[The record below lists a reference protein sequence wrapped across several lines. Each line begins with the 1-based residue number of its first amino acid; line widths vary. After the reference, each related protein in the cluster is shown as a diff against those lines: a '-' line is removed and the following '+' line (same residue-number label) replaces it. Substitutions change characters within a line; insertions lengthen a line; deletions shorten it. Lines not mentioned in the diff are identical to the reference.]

1 MKFLHT
7 SDWHL
12 GQKFIT
18 RDREEEHCL
27 ALDWLVETI
36 AGHKIDV
43 LLVAGDIFDIG
54 NPPNY
59 ARALYYNFLK
69 RLLQTGCRHV
79 LLTGGNHDSPNMLD
93 APKELLEIL
102 DVHVVGAATDEP
114 DDELIVLKNEKGV
127 PEAVVAAVPFLRDR
141 DLRKAVSGEAGKERI
156 ERIRKGIKLH
166 YGNMGE
172 LAKQYRNRNSP
183 LLAMGHLYAT
193 GAQASDTQD
202 NIYLGNLENIQASQF
217 PDVFDYIA
225 LGHIHRAQAVGGMEH
240 VRYSGSLIPLSFS
253 ETKDDKVVVQFEFSG
268 SELGDIEELPVPS
281 FRRLKSIGG
290 NFTAVQEK
298 LEKLHLKHEN
308 DLRPWVEVVVETD
321 SVIPNLSGRLQ
332 EFTRDMNLDILRT
345 RLLKPH
351 FSLDTQTEVEE
362 LDDLSPIDVFRKK
375 CESAGHTPKDM
386 KSLEATFR
394 ELEESYRE
402 DQGK

>member
-1 MKFLHT
+1 VKFLHT

-18 RDREEEHCL
+18 REREDEHRL

-59 ARALYYNFLK
+59 ARAMYYNFLK
-69 RLLQTGCRHV
+69 RLRRTGCRHV
-79 LLTGGNHDSPNMLD
+79 VLTGGNHDSPNMLD

-102 DVHVVGAATDEP
+102 DVHVVGAATDDP
-114 DDELIVLKNEKGV
+114 ANELLVLKNEKGE
-127 PEAVVAAVPFLRDR
+127 PEAVVAAVPFLRDQ
-141 DLRKAVSGEAGKERI
+141 DLRKAVPGEAGQERI
-156 ERIRKGIKLH
+156 ERIREGIRLH
-166 YGNMGE
+166 YWNIGE
-172 LAKQYRNRNSP
+172 LAKQYRNSNIP

-217 PDVFDYIA
+217 PDVFHYVA

-253 ETKDDKVVVQFEFSG
+253 ETKDDKVVVQLEFSG
-268 SELGDIEELPVPS
+268 SELCDIEELPVPS

-290 NFTAVQEK
+290 TLTAVQER
-298 LEKLHLKHEN
+298 LEKLHLKYEN

-321 SVIPNLSGRLQ
+321 TVIPNLSWLLQ
-332 EFTRDMNLDILRT
+332 DFTRDMNLDLLRT
-345 RLLKPH
+345 RLLKPY

-362 LDDLSPIDVFRKK
+362 LDDLRPIDVFRKK
-375 CESAGHTPKDM
+375 CESAGHTPEDI

-394 ELEESYRE
+394 ELEESHRE
-402 DQGK
+402 EQGK

>member
-18 RDREEEHCL
+18 REREEEHRM

-36 AGHKIDV
+36 AGQKVDA

-59 ARALYYNFLK
+59 ARAMYYNFLK
-69 RLLQTGCRHV
+69 QLRRTGCRHV
-79 LLTGGNHDSPNMLD
+79 VLTGGNHDSPNMLD

-102 DVHVVGAATDEP
+102 DVHVVGAATDDP
-114 DDELIVLKNEKGV
+114 ADELVVLKNDNGE
-127 PEAVVAAVPFLRDR
+127 PEAIVAAVPFLRDQ
-141 DLRKAVSGEAGKERI
+141 DLRKAVPGEAGQERI
-156 ERIRKGIKLH
+156 ERIREGIKMH
-166 YGNMGE
+166 YEKMGE
-172 LAKQYRNRNSP
+172 LAAAYRRKKIP

-193 GAQASDTQD
+193 GAQASDAQD
-202 NIYLGNLENIQASQF
+202 NIYLGNLENIQANQF
-217 PDVFDYIA
+217 PALFDYVA

-253 ETKDDKVVVQFEFSG
+253 ETKDDKVVVQLEFNGGKLSK
-268 SELGDIEELPVPS
+268 IEELPVPL

-290 NFTAVQEK
+290 TLTQVQER
-298 LEKLHLKHEN
+298 LEKLHHKYAEQLQ
-308 DLRPWVEVVVETD
+308 PWVEAVVETD
-321 SVIPNLSGRLQ
+321 TVIPNLSGLLQ
-332 EFTRDMNLDILRT
+332 DFIREMNLDLLRT
-345 RLLKPH
+345 RLLKSH
-351 FSLDTQTEVEE
+351 FSLDAQTDYEE
-362 LDDLSPIDVFRKK
+362 LDDLSPLDVFRKK
-375 CESAGHTPKDM
+375 CESAGRAPADL

-394 ELEESYRE
+394 ELEEWHRE
-402 DQGK
+402 EQGN